1 MYVYYE
7 TWKFGS
13 SFYTHRVTV
22 YERCTDKL
30 FQTLKSKF
38 GSKSVNRTKGS
49 GKVYVRETMQIARVH
64 RNMPRTPATKR
75 YGEWL
80 FATPRN
86 FALSIFASIDGESGE
101 QTISRTSESY

>member
-7 TWKFGS
+7 TWQFGS

-49 GKVYVRETMQIARVH
+49 GKVYVRETMRIARVH

-80 FATPRN
+80 FATSRN
-86 FALSIFASIDGESGE
+86 FVLGISAEFHPDSGE
-101 QTISRTSESY
+101 KLSTRECN